1 MEKLAVQ
8 LRPGD
13 RIVIDGHTETV
24 TSRPE
29 LSPSGNCFIATDARS
44 EADAH
49 VVDSF
54 AKIPL
59 ADGPGRVRVAHR
71 REPEL
76 NEET

>member
-13 RIVIDGHTETV
+13 QIVIDGRTETV
-24 TSRPE
+24 TGTE

-49 VVDSF
+49 VLDSF
-54 AKIPL
+54 Q
-59 ADGPGRVRVAHR
+59 RVPVNNR
-71 REPEL
+71 
-76 NEET
+76 